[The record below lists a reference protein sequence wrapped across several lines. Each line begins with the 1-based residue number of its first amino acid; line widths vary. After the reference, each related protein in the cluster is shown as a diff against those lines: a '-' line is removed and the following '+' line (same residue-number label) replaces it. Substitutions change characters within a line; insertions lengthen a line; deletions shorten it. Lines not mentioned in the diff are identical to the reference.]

1 MPEVDPLARNNVHIT
16 GNPDGRTIMFAHGF
30 GGTQDSWRF
39 VVPAFENDF
48 RIVLFDQMGAGAS
61 DLSLYDRAK
70 YDSLYGYADDVLE
83 IIEALDLH
91 DVIYVGHSVAGM
103 MGLLAANRRPELFSR
118 LVLLGPSPRYI
129 DADGYAGGFSQ
140 AAIEDLLLS
149 LDSNY
154 LSFSVTIGSVL
165 MGNPER
171 PELSES
177 LTQIISSQDQSITAQ
192 FARATFL
199 SDNRR
204 DLPDVTTP
212 TLILQSYEDNIAG
225 PEVGEYVHQHIRGSE
240 LCQMNSRGHVPN
252 LSAPDEVSRHI
263 LEYLG

>member
-1 MPEVDPLARNNVHIT
+1 
-16 GNPDGRTIMFAHGF
+16 MFSHGF

-39 VVPAFENDF
+39 VVPEFEHDYNV
-48 RIVLFDQMGAGAS
+48 VLYDQMGTGDS
-61 DLSLYDRAK
+61 DVSLYDRAK

-83 IIEALDLH
+83 IIEALELR

-103 MGLLAANRRPELFSR
+103 MGILAANRRPELFSR

-129 DADGYAGGFSQ
+129 DAEGYPGGFSQ
-140 AAIEDLLLS
+140 QAVEDLLLS

-154 LSFSVTIGSVL
+154 VSFSTAIGSVL

-171 PELSES
+171 PELSVSIAE
-177 LTQIISSQDQSITAQ
+177 TIGAQDQAITAQ

-225 PEVGEYVHQHIRGSE
+225 PEVGEYVHQHIRGSQ
-240 LCQMNSRGHVPN
+240 LRQMNSRGHVPN

-263 LEYLG
+263 LEFLA